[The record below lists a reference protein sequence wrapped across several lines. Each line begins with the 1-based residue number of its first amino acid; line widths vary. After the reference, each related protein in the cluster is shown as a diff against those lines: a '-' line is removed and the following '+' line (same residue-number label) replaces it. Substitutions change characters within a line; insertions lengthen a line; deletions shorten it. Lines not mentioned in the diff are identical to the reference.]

1 MHTRQHRIALCANTH
16 AAPDQLFGILARA
29 INAMDYLLDP
39 TDIIAVIKQ
48 VLGKDSLKQ
57 FLASVDVEV
66 SRLRVVRD
74 WQKWHNHLRLGL
86 SGGLLLDA
94 TAMHHFMFISRK
106 CVGHSCFLC

>member
-1 MHTRQHRIALCANTH
+1 
-16 AAPDQLFGILARA
+16 
-29 INAMDYLLDP
+29 MDCRLDP

-57 FLASVDVEV
+57 FLTSVDVEV
-66 SRLRVVRD
+66 SRPRVVRD
-74 WQKWHNHLRLGL
+74 WQKWHNHLRVVL

-106 CVGHSCFLC
+106 CVAPSCCQC

>member
-1 MHTRQHRIALCANTH
+1 
-16 AAPDQLFGILARA
+16 
-29 INAMDYLLDP
+29 MDYLLDP

-57 FLASVDVEV
+57 FLTSADVEV

-74 WQKWHNHLRLGL
+74 WQTWHNHLRVGL

-106 CVGHSCFLC
+106 CVVPSCFLC